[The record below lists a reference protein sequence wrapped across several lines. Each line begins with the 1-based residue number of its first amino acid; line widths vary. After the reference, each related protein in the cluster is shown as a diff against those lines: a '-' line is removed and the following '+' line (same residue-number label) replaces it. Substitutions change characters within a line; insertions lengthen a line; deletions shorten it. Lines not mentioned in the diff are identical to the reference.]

1 MAMDWDKLRVFHAV
15 AKAGSFTHAGE
26 DLHLSQSAVSRQI
39 SALEDS
45 LGCTLFH
52 RHARGLLLTEAGEL
66 LFRTANEV
74 LSKLALTTKMLGDLQ
89 NRPQGPLRISTTVAF
104 GSTWLTPR
112 MPEFLALYPDI
123 KVTLLTTDS
132 ELDLSMGEADCA
144 IRFTRPRQPD
154 MVQRRM
160 MQLHSHLYAAPDYLA
175 AHGAPKT
182 VDDLDRHQLVV
193 YGQDAQIHPPVP
205 EINWVLEL
213 GGVDKP
219 RRPALTINNVYGI
232 FRAVRAG
239 LGIGSLPDF
248 LAEEAP
254 ELVRVLPQI
263 EAPELHGFF
272 VYPEELRHS
281 KRLIVFRDFILR
293 KVTETRF

>member
-1 MAMDWDKLRVFHAV
+1 MDLDKLRVFHAV

-26 DLHLSQSAVSRQI
+26 GLHLSQSAVSRQV

-52 RHARGLLLTEAGEL
+52 RHARGLLLTEPGEL
-66 LFRTANEV
+66 LYRTANDV
-74 LSKLALTTKMLGDLQ
+74 LSKLALTQKLLGDLQ
-89 NRPQGPLRISTTVAF
+89 DRPQGPLRISTTVAF

-132 ELDLSMGEADCA
+132 EHDLLMGEADCA
-144 IRFTRPRQPD
+144 IRFMRPRQPD
-154 MVQRRM
+154 MVQRRL
-160 MQLHSHLYAAPDYLA
+160 MQVHSHLYAAPRYLA
-175 AHGAPKT
+175 EHGAPASVT
-182 VDDLDRHQLVV
+182 DLDRHQLIV
-193 YGQDAQIHPPVP
+193 YGQDAQINPPIP
-205 EINWVLEL
+205 DINWILGL
-213 GGVDKP
+213 GGGEKP
-219 RRPALTINNVYGI
+219 RQPSLTINNVYGI

-239 LGIGSLPDF
+239 MGIGSLPDF
-248 LAEEAP
+248 LAEEATD
-254 ELVRVLPQI
+254 LARVLPKV
-263 EAPELHGFF
+263 EAPELHAFF

-293 KVTETRF
+293 KVAEARF

>member
-254 ELVRVLPQI
+254 ELVRVLPQV
-263 EAPELHGFF
+263 EAPELHAFF